1 MGKVNV
7 GVALFQKGCGNK
19 SKRLSN
25 ATEDKKVRSNLTP
38 LIFQKA
44 LEVHNVRG

>member
-25 ATEDKKVRSNLTP
+25 ATDYKKVRS
-38 LIFQKA
+38 K
-44 LEVHNVRG
+44 LEAQCERLKLDIY